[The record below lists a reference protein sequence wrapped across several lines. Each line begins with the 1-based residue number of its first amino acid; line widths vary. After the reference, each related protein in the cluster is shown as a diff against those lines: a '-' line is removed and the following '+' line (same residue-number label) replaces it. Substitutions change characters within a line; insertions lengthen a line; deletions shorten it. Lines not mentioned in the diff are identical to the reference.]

1 MLIYPMLAVQLLLS
15 IHIQKLQAQ
24 FYSIKYS
31 SSVIICAFG
40 ATILM
45 LTQTVSMDTTS
56 FNFLKDYRF
65 YLAQFFNIAM
75 IMIQVEGRKK
85 NEKNMAIFYF
95 SSFLIISIV
104 PVLTPLLTHFL
115 GFERGISAQYSSPYT
130 MAAMVICMLVLTII
144 FYLNKIK
151 SQTLER
157 IDLLVWNVLFGSVA
171 IILGGKMMQE
181 YNAISY
187 LIAANILNVLVFT
200 FFALK
205 NGEHKRLNTSCFQPI
220 PMAQMICCFA
230 TTLYLSSLII
240 QNTTVESYTIL
251 RNVGIILMSYVYT
264 WVVEKQKTHNLRDT
278 VLLSLMIG
286 TLIVFSK

>member
-31 SSVIICAFG
+31 TSVIICACG
-40 ATILM
+40 AAILI
-45 LTQTVSMDTTS
+45 LTQTVSMTTAS
-56 FNFLKDYRF
+56 FGFLTDYRF
-65 YLAQFFNIAM
+65 YLAQFFNIIM

-85 NEKNMAIFYF
+85 NEKNMIVFYF
-95 SSFLIISIV
+95 SSFLVISIA
-104 PVLTPLLTHFL
+104 PVLTPFLTNIL
-115 GFERGISAQYSSPYT
+115 GFERGITAKYSSPYT
-130 MAAMVICMLVLTII
+130 MAAMVICMLVLTVI
-144 FYLNKIK
+144 FYWNKIK
-151 SQTLER
+151 NQACER
-157 IDLLVWNVLFGSVA
+157 IDLLVWNVVFGSIA

-181 YNAISY
+181 YSAIGY
-187 LIAANILNVLVFT
+187 LIAANILNVVVFA

-205 NGEHKRLNTSCFQPI
+205 NGEHKRLNTSYFQPLPI
-220 PMAQMICCFA
+220 AQMICCFA

-264 WVVEKQKTHNLRDT
+264 LVVEKQKTHNLRDT